1 MTPGES
7 ETGDYR
13 FGSQLEVTRAR
24 SEMTEWSQ
32 CHLSSLR
39 RLAAELAEHCPAKLG
54 RTCHIVKNLPVANA
68 LLNKLNVEV
77 EEFTPGKLSLCQAQP
92 IGSRIKDSEDV
103 HAEESIAFLY
113 TLLQKH
119 GCIDSVEFKPH
130 LRQEPVQLITNAL
143 FENKFLTC
151 LRVHH
156 AYLSEQATMSL
167 FAAVC
172 QLLSERL
179 RELSLE
185 KLDISC
191 LPQTLDGFR
200 EALART
206 KSLKRLTL
214 LNIRERAHAWMN
226 ALNVGLTGLQANS
239 TVTSLK
245 MDTSYQYYYEGA
257 KVLNDFLANTVTLA
271 ELHIYCSSDCSSD
284 RSLDSVFEALA
295 GNRTITRLTLRKFSV
310 KDMKPFRQLLDANKV
325 LEDVSFY
332 ASPLAGIEKTPT
344 ACQVSEQHVRTIV
357 QALESRTSLRRLSLD
372 WNCTPSTVYRLLVAS
387 SGSPSLRELH
397 LGDVIVDYVDA
408 LRWAFIN
415 VRTDVAVTAARCI
428 STNGT
433 LSELI
438 PFWKPEDKESCVH
451 CLYSVNLKDVSRALS
466 SHRGDYLTSLSV
478 VLGKHST
485 LTTVHALALY
495 LASTH
500 KLQELQLRLESVPQN
515 LQQVLFAGFQR
526 NVSLERLC
534 IFGTENLCIPE
545 NMQQVLFS
553 WMADSKRLYSIN
565 VKMHGY
571 DTKHMLEVLASSQH
585 RNHVLTSLAFSKSW
599 ADQSVLETNLKM
611 VRRNRKLLRFAAAFV
626 HGSMDK
632 RAAHAYSI
640 AALHPQLS
648 EVVQR
653 IGCCGRDVAR
663 LLMSEATL
671 RLQVNFWQL
680 TGIVK
685 NRITCLTPPTPRKV
699 QFDRFNFEILN
710 RIASYLK
717 VGDVVDDD
725 ESQDCVSEY
734 PYLEDADTGACGR
747 AVRRQRL
754 VL

>member
-1 MTPGES
+1 M
-7 ETGDYR
+7 
-13 FGSQLEVTRAR
+13 VTSLD
-24 SEMTEWSQ
+24 SEMTEGSQ

-54 RTCHIVKNLPVANA
+54 RTCHIVKNLPFANA

-119 GCIDSVEFKPH
+119 GCIDAVEFKPH

-172 QLLSERL
+172 QLLNERL

-200 EALART
+200 EALSRT

-214 LNIRERAHAWMN
+214 LNIHERAHAWMN
-226 ALNVGLTGLQANS
+226 TLNVGLAGLRANS

-245 MDTSYQYYYEGA
+245 MDTSYQHYYEGT
-257 KVLNDFLANTVTLA
+257 KVLNDFLANTVSLA

-284 RSLDSVFEALA
+284 RSLDLIFEALA
-295 GNRTITRLTLRKFSV
+295 SNRTVNRLTLRKFSV
-310 KDMKPFRQLLDANKV
+310 KDMKPFRQLLDVNKV

-332 ASPLAGIEKTPT
+332 ASPHAGMEKTPA
-344 ACQVSEQHVRTIV
+344 ACQVPEQHVQTIV
-357 QALESRTSLRRLSLD
+357 QALERRTSLRRLALD
-372 WNCTPSTVYRLLVAS
+372 WNCTPSAVYRLLVAS

-397 LGDVIVDYVDA
+397 LGDVIVDYIDA

-415 VRTDVAVTAARCI
+415 VRTDVTVTAARCL

-433 LSELI
+433 LNELI
-438 PFWKPEDKESCVH
+438 PFWKPEDKESCIH

-466 SHRGDYLTSLSV
+466 SHRGDHLTSLSV

-500 KLQELQLRLESVPQN
+500 KLQELQLRLESVPQD

-553 WMADSKRLYSIN
+553 WMAESKRLYSIN

-571 DTKHMLEVLASSQH
+571 DTKHLLEVLASSQH

-632 RAAHAYSI
+632 RAAHAYSV

-685 NRITCLTPPTPRKV
+685 NRITCLIPPTPRQV

-717 VGDVVDDD
+717 VGDIVDDD
-725 ESQDCVSEY
+725 EAQDGTSEY
-734 PYLEDADTGACGR
+734 PYLEDADTVVCGR
-747 AVRRQRL
+747 AVRRKRL

>member
-1 MTPGES
+1 M
-7 ETGDYR
+7 
-13 FGSQLEVTRAR
+13 EVTTAS
-24 SEMTEWSQ
+24 SEMTEQSQ

-39 RLAAELAEHCPAKLG
+39 RLAAELAEHCSAKLG
-54 RTCHIVKNLPVANA
+54 RTCHIVKNLPLTNA

-92 IGSRIKDSEDV
+92 IGSRIKDSKGIYV
-103 HAEESIAFLY
+103 EESIAFLY

-143 FENKFLTC
+143 FENKSLTC

-156 AYLSEQATMSL
+156 AYLSEQATLSL
-167 FAAVC
+167 FAAVR
-172 QLLSERL
+172 QLLSQQL
-179 RELSLE
+179 HELSLE

-191 LPQTLDGFR
+191 LPQTLEGFR

-206 KSLKRLTL
+206 KSLARLTL

-226 ALNVGLTGLQANS
+226 ALNVGLTGLLANS
-239 TVTSLK
+239 SVTSLK
-245 MDTSYQYYYEGA
+245 MDTSYQYYHDGS

-271 ELHIYCSSDCSSD
+271 ELHVYCSSDCSSD

-295 GNRTITRLTLRKFSV
+295 TNRTVKRLTLRKFSV
-310 KDMKPFRQLLDANKV
+310 KDMKPFRQLLDVNKI

-332 ASPLAGIEKTPT
+332 ASPHAGIEKTP
-344 ACQVSEQHVRTIV
+344 ASCQVPEQHVQTIV
-357 QALESRTSLRRLSLD
+357 EALERRTSLRRLALD

-397 LGDVIVDYVDA
+397 LGDVIVDYIDS

-415 VRTDVAVTAARCI
+415 VRTDVVVTVARCI

-433 LSELI
+433 LNELI
-438 PFWKPEDKESCVH
+438 PFWTPQDKESCVH

-571 DTKHMLEVLASSQH
+571 DIKHMLEVLASSQH
-585 RNHVLTSLAFSKSW
+585 RNHVLTSLAFSKTW

-632 RAAHAYSI
+632 RAAHAYSV

-685 NRITCLTPPTPRKV
+685 NEITCLTPPTPGQV
-699 QFDRFNFEILN
+699 QFDDFKPQFRILN
-710 RIASYLK
+710 RIASFLK
-717 VGDVVDDD
+717 VGDVLDDD
-725 ESQDCVSEY
+725 ESQDCASEY

-747 AVRRQRL
+747 AVRRKRL